1 MKTKEEILLLA
12 IDLDNKVTKL
22 QDRISKMRKEKNWA
36 LGLIDYDERVLNRT
50 AGQLEILKFILE

>member
-22 QDRISKMRKEKNWA
+22 QDRISNMRKDKWSEVMITPQINA
-36 LGLIDYDERVLNRT
+36 LHQY
-50 AGQLEILKFILE
+50 ASQLEILKFILE